1 MTVNV
6 DQFST
11 MYMFAIGYHQ
21 GRVVGSW
28 EHELWEEWSDEEQH
42 LYRLGYDSGVSDYVH
57 FDVEEVDN

>member
-6 DQFST
+6 DQFNT

-21 GRVVGSW
+21 GRVEGTW

-42 LYRLGYDSGVSDYVH
+42 LYRLGYDAGVSDYCQL
-57 FDVEEVDN
+57 DTVDN

>member
-42 LYRLGYDSGVSDYVH
+42 LYRLGYDSGVSDYCH
-57 FDVEEVDN
+57 FDMVDN